1 MKLKFLAKDK
11 APDYQ
16 ISGETINGLDLSIIQ
31 HGGQFIPNDTTR
43 AAGIFAAERTES
55 GELYVTLAQ
64 DCCASRWGKPAHW
77 REGQYIDAD
86 TYKSDECYIVPT
98 NFANDNPDTFEVFK
112 CNDGWCVR
120 KPEVTEDE

>member
-1 MKLKFLAKDK
+1 MKVKFLAKDK

-16 ISGETINGLDLSIIQ
+16 ISGETINELDLSIIE
-31 HGGQFIPNDTTR
+31 HGGQFVQNETTR
-43 AAGIFAAERTES
+43 ENGIFAAERTES

-77 REGQYIDAD
+77 RESDYIDPE
-86 TYKSDECYIVPT
+86 TYDSGQCYIVPT
-98 NFANDNPDTFEVFK
+98 NFASDDPETFEVFK
-112 CNDGWCVR
+112 CDDGWCVR